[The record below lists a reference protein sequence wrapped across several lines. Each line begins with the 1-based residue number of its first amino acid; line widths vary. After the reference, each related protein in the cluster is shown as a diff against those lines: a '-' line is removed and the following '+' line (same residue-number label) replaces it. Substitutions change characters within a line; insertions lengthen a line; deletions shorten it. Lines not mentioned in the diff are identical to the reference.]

1 VLDLSPE
8 EAQLL
13 RKLADAGSPVS
24 EATLS
29 QSDLRTLQVR
39 RFVKRLGGFSVIT
52 ADGRRALQSADDG
65 FDVPFTARTD
75 RSRETPAAAATA
87 ATAPEESEAD
97 ADLRIN
103 ALQEDVL
110 RTLAR
115 QGFSMPVDD
124 FDGRVLRA
132 LEGRGLVRRVEGR
145 VEVTPAGRTFYESKV
160 RRRRRARAGWVRPAT
175 TNGDSDER
183 KSRAATIREA
193 VDALR
198 RAIGGTDVLEIGEFP
213 APADEAFDGLIE
225 LAARIER
232 GADPRRITH

>member
-8 EAQLL
+8 ETRLL

-65 FDVPFTARTD
+65 FDVPFTARTE
-75 RSRETPAAAATA
+75 RSREAPAQAAS
-87 ATAPEESEAD
+87 APEETPAD
-97 ADLRIN
+97 AALRLN
-103 ALQEDVL
+103 TLQEDVL
-110 RTLAR
+110 RKLA
-115 QGFSMPVDD
+115 QEGFSMAMDD

-132 LEGRGLVRRVEGR
+132 LEGRGLVRRVDGR
-145 VEVTPAGRTFYESKV
+145 VEVTEAGRAFYESKV

-175 TNGDSDER
+175 ANGDTDER

-198 RAIGGTDVLEIGEFP
+198 RAIGGTDELEIGEFP
-213 APADEAFDGLIE
+213 APADEAFEGLLE

-232 GADPRRITH
+232 GADPRRITR